1 MKYSNHGANP
11 DLFYRSAN
19 IKKPKE
25 AIDFS
30 TNTNIIT
37 KKIILNINKLAQE
50 YPDYTHQ
57 SIKDIL
63 SVKHSIKHE
72 EIIVTNGIN
81 EVIYLLSNIYKD
93 KKVALLKDDYTEYK
107 RAFKDT
113 EIIYFNNIYEVN
125 DVDILLF
132 SNPNN
137 PSGLYEDLSLQISK
151 LSKTMTVIVD
161 ESYIEFIEDK
171 KHHIDSNILY
181 LRSLTKIYHLSGLRI
196 GYAFGDE
203 YLIKKL
209 SSIQPTWSVNSVAL
223 KASEIYLILPYVR
236 VL

>member
-11 DLFYRSAN
+11 DLFYKSTN
-19 IKKPKE
+19 LKKPKE
-25 AIDFS
+25 VIDFS
-30 TNTNIIT
+30 TNTNIII
-37 KKIILNINKLAQE
+37 KSIKLNINKLAQE
-50 YPDYTHQ
+50 YPDYTHH
-57 SIKDIL
+57 SIKNIL
-63 SVKHSIKHE
+63 STKHNIKHE

-113 EIIYFNNIYEVN
+113 EITYFNNIYEVN

-137 PSGLYEDLSLQISK
+137 PSGLYEDVSLQISK

-171 KHHIDSNILY
+171 KHHYI
-181 LRSLTKIYHLSGLRI
+181 
-196 GYAFGDE
+196 
-203 YLIKKL
+203 
-209 SSIQPTWSVNSVAL
+209 
-223 KASEIYLILPYVR
+223 
-236 VL
+236 